1 MLFSKKF
8 YLQGL
13 KRIRVI
19 GIVATITVVALNLF
33 YAHFKLANYDC
44 YCNHW
49 IACGGIA
56 PFTFLTA
63 VFAFGMVASIFSF
76 LNKRQDSDFYN
87 FIPQKRICIYTS
99 YIASVLTWIAG
110 INCLTI
116 VLNSILLSLS
126 PTFHVPVIFASLA
139 FLGYTLSAFTVAS
152 IVTICRMLSGT
163 GISLF
168 FYTISFLT
176 VPRLLAGIF
185 INHIRELNPS
195 IVINETWLRVFSL
208 ENSLYF
214 TLKEFGNENNCGSF
228 ENVWLIITLITE
240 SILFFGIGALLYKNL
255 KSEFAG
261 KNIGIKKVQLIFRT
275 AITLPLI
282 WTSMIYFITK
292 SDEIIASVLLGLS
305 LLLHFLFE
313 LILSKSAKKAVV
325 GMVAFL
331 IPLLISIGLFASS
344 YGIAE
349 GFRATSPKTDEI
361 NYITVEELR
370 YRDRDNSVFVIDL
383 CLNSE
388 TAKTTFLNALKGKSE
403 KSISNSEFDSK
414 LTVKFTLK
422 NGKEQYR
429 EVYFSEDNMKSLRN
443 EAQNVGESIPQRWW
457 GTES

>member
-1 MLFSKKF
+1 
-8 YLQGL
+8 
-13 KRIRVI
+13 
-19 GIVATITVVALNLF
+19 
-33 YAHFKLANYDC
+33 
-44 YCNHW
+44 
-49 IACGGIA
+49 
-56 PFTFLTA
+56 
-63 VFAFGMVASIFSF
+63 
-76 LNKRQDSDFYN
+76 
-87 FIPQKRICIYTS
+87 
-99 YIASVLTWIAG
+99 
-110 INCLTI
+110 
-116 VLNSILLSLS
+116 
-126 PTFHVPVIFASLA
+126 
-139 FLGYTLSAFTVAS
+139 
-152 IVTICRMLSGT
+152 
-163 GISLF
+163 
-168 FYTISFLT
+168 
-176 VPRLLAGIF
+176 
-185 INHIRELNPS
+185 
-195 IVINETWLRVFSL
+195 L

-228 ENVWLIITLITE
+228 ENVWLIITLIAE
-240 SILFFGIGALLYKNL
+240 CILFYGIGALLYKNL

-292 SDEIIASVLLGLS
+292 SDEIISSVLLGLS

-349 GFRATSPKTDEI
+349 GFRATSPTTDEI

-370 YRDRDNSVFVIDL
+370 YCDRDNSVFVIDL

-429 EVYFSEDNMKSLRN
+429 EVYFSEDDMKSLRN

-457 GTES
+457 STES